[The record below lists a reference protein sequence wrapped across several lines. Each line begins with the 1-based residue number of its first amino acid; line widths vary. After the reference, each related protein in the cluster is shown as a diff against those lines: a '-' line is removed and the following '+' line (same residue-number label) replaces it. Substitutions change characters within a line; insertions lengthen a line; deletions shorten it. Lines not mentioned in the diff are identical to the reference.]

1 MNFFA
6 MQKSSLLPDT
16 PYTVQSLQIV
26 DYFIRIVYT
35 VRYAPN
41 ILLHYQLFCITKK
54 FIFVW
59 QVPHHSCLISRA
71 VLINSINTGLVLL
84 VSTVQQYS
92 FDR

>member
-54 FIFVW
+54 FIFAW
-59 QVPHHSCLISRA
+59 QVPPPLLSYQSCSTDKQYKYSCRSTRKHSSSLTA
-71 VLINSINTGLVLL
+71 
-84 VSTVQQYS
+84 
-92 FDR
+92 